1 MQIRQSHVVLDAC
14 CILNFCASGHFLEIL
29 RAIPAQA
36 IVALVVQDN
45 ELGTLRQL
53 ENQVN
58 LGATQFEAALAQR
71 LLTAVDFESEPEA
84 EHFVNYA
91 AVLDD
96 GEAATCAIAVHRGW
110 AIATDDKKAVSFF
123 QQEAPHLQILS
134 TLEVVKHWAEKA
146 NLDLAEL
153 NLVLSAIRLKG
164 RYRPPRSHPLLNW
177 WETAMK

>member
-29 RAIPAQA
+29 RAIPAQV

-45 ELGTLRQL
+45 ELETLRQL

-58 LGATQFEAALAQR
+58 PGATQFEAALVQR
-71 LLTAVDFESEPEA
+71 WLTAIDFESELEA
-84 EHFVNYA
+84 ERFVNYA

-110 AIATDDKKAVSFF
+110 AIATDDKKAIVFF
-123 QQEAPHLQILS
+123 QQIAPHLQILS
-134 TLEVVKHWAEKA
+134 TLEVVKHWSEKA
-146 NLDLAEL
+146 NLNASEL
-153 NLVLSAIRLKG
+153 RSALSAIRSKG
-164 RYRPPRSHPLLNW
+164 RYRPPKSHSLFNW
-177 WETAMK
+177 WETAMR